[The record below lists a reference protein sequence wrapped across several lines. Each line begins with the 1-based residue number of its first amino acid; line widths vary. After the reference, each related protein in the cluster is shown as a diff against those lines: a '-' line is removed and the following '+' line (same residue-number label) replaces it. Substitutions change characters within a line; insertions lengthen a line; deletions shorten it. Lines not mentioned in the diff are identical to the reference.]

1 MVLVSLILWFPHS
14 WDHLYSHLAPTCLIV
29 LFTSWPTINQGRT
42 CVRSLLQMTLVDETK
57 GHSQSWNW
65 MISIWIPSSLPFI
78 SNHPND
84 FDKPSLWFNMDVTQ
98 KNYQD
103 KWLSASCSPLG
114 NCSSV
119 GWNQAGFSVVTV
131 VTVVHSLSCVQL
143 FATSWTAAC
152 QALLSPT
159 ISQRLLRFTS
169 IFLCDIHVE
178 SKDGLSKSF
187 EWLEMKGRD
196 EGVKMEVIQFQFWEW
211 HLISSTNVVCRRL
224 LTLVL
229 PWCYLIISSS
239 AVPFSFCLQSFPA
252 SGSFPMS

>member
-1 MVLVSLILWFPHS
+1 
-14 WDHLYSHLAPTCLIV
+14 
-29 LFTSWPTINQGRT
+29 
-42 CVRSLLQMTLVDETK
+42 MTLVDETK

-65 MISIWIPSSLPFI
+65 MISIWIRSSLPFI

-196 EGVKMEVIQFQFWEW
+196 EGVKMKVIQFQFWEW